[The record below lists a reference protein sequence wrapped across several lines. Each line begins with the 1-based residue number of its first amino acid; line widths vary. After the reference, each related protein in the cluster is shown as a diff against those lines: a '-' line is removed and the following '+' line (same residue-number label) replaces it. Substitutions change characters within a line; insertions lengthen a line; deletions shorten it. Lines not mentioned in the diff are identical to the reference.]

1 MIFNYGFQNMSWDI
15 IAKGNRY
22 VLEKVTN
29 LKHGSCILTC
39 IASGRV
45 IFSYTSYEKGL
56 KDMAKREH
64 EDILLDIQRY
74 LY

>member
-1 MIFNYGFQNMSWDI
+1 MIFNYGFQNMSDDV

-39 IASGRV
+39 IASGKI

>member
-1 MIFNYGFQNMSWDI
+1 MIFNYGFQNMSDDV

-39 IASGRV
+39 IASGKI

-64 EDILLDIQRY
+64 EDILLDIRRY